1 MTGLT
6 DTYLLRFVALG
17 LDREIHFR
25 VKKTTLFLKAMK
37 IVSEKLGQP
46 LPSLRFYFKKTKIK
60 SDDTPL
66 KLRMKTNDY
75 IHVLIKNAT
84 NIREQAEFLKARLKS
99 EKRKRGIP
107 AMRLLG
113 LSKSGLSVKWTIG
126 LPSISGLTQ
135 QSTSR
140 NWWPLLVKFQ
150 R

>member
-1 MTGLT
+1 MTGPT

-75 IHVLIKNAT
+75 IHVLIKTDA
-84 NIREQAEFLKARLKS
+84 NIREQAKFLKSL
-99 EKRKRGIP
+99 
-107 AMRLLG
+107 
-113 LSKSGLSVKWTIG
+113 TIKG
-126 LPSISGLTQ
+126 CVRVCVRHVMSCDH
-135 QSTSR
+135 
-140 NWWPLLVKFQ
+140 F
-150 R
+150 